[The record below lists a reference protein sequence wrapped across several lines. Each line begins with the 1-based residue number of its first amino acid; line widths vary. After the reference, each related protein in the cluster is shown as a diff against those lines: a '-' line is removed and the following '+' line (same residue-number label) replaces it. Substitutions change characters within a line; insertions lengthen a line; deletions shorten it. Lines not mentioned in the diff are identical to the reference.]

1 MITEG
6 ALRLPLCQSEESWKS
21 KEMGQ
26 ISSRFFLMPSTQ
38 KTQFVSVDFSLFG
51 LASTKRVSGVMTNF
65 SLTHL
70 CTFSVIQVTVV
81 S

>member
-1 MITEG
+1 MITED
-6 ALRLPLCQSEESWKS
+6 ALRLPLCHSEDSWKS

-26 ISSRFFLMPSTQ
+26 ISRFFLMPSTQ

>member
-6 ALRLPLCQSEESWKS
+6 AFRLPLCQSEESWKS

-26 ISSRFFLMPSTQ
+26 IGGVFLMPSTQ
-38 KTQFVSVDFSLFG
+38 KTPFVSVDFSLFG
-51 LASTKRVSGVMTNF
+51 LASTKRVSGVMTNTG
-65 SLTHL
+65 LTHL